1 MNAFKQ
7 VLEGTVPDS
16 IPVWFMRQAGR
27 YLPGYTEA
35 RKSKSIKEIC
45 MDPAL
50 LVKIME
56 EPINRLGVD
65 AAIVF
70 FDILLPL
77 EAMGAKIDFTDGTG
91 PVVQPATYDGSYPR
105 LLEFDQGK
113 MKYPLSKTIRKF
125 KETHAD
131 FPLIGF
137 SGGPVT
143 MLSYLVSGGGDR
155 DMVATKRMIASNER
169 MFHENMALLTEMII
183 SLLKIQ
189 IKAGADVVQ
198 IFDSW
203 AGFFSPYQYDGLMKK
218 YLSEIVSELSPLRR
232 KVIYFSIA
240 TSGIAPQIVESGV
253 DYISAD
259 WRSRLSL
266 VDSVSSGKAGLQG
279 NLDPALAA
287 ESPVGALREVGRI
300 LDDISY
306 KQDYIFNLGHGVL
319 PNTDYRT
326 LQEIVRMVHDFRRHS

>member
-50 LVKIME
+50 LAKIME

-77 EAMGAKIDFTDGTG
+77 EAMGAKVDFTEGTG
-91 PVVQPATYDGSYPR
+91 PVVQPATYDGPYPR
-105 LLEFDQGK
+105 LLEFDQKK
-113 MKYPLSKTIRKF
+113 MKYPLSETIRKF

-155 DMVATKRMIASNER
+155 DMAATKRMIASNEHL
-169 MFHENMALLTEMII
+169 FHENMALLTEMII

-203 AGFFSPYQYDGLMKK
+203 AGFFSPYQYDNLMKE

-240 TSGIAPQIVESGV
+240 TSGMAPKIVESGV

-266 VDSVSSGKAGLQG
+266 VDSIASGKVGLQG
-279 NLDPALAA
+279 NLDPTLAA
-287 ESPVGALREVGRI
+287 ESPAAALKETGQI

-326 LQEIVRMVHDFRRHS
+326 LQDIVRMVHDFRRRS

>member
-1 MNAFKQ
+1 MNAFRQ
-7 VLEGTVPDS
+7 VLEGSVPDY

-35 RKSKSIKEIC
+35 RKSKSIKEMC
-45 MDPAL
+45 RDPDL

-56 EPINRLGVD
+56 EPVNRLGVD

-77 EAMGAKIDFTDGTG
+77 EAMGVRVDFADGSG
-91 PVVQPATYDGSYPR
+91 PVVQPEAYDGPYPK
-105 LLEFDQGK
+105 LLEFDQRM
-113 MKYPLSKTIRKF
+113 MKYPLSETIGKF
-125 KETHAD
+125 KETHAS
-131 FPLIGF
+131 FPIIGF

-155 DMVATKRMIASNER
+155 DMAATKRMIASNER
-169 MFHENMALLTEMII
+169 LFHENMALLTEMII
-183 SLLKIQ
+183 SVLKIQ

-203 AGFFSPYQYDGLMKK
+203 AGFFSPYQYDILMKK
-218 YLSEIVSELSPLRR
+218 YLSEIVSELSPLKR
-232 KVIYFSIA
+232 KVIYFTIA
-240 TSGIAPQIVESGV
+240 TSGIAPQIVESEV

-266 VDSVSSGKAGLQG
+266 VDSISSGKVGLQG

-287 ESPVGALREVGRI
+287 ESPAGALREVGRI

-306 KQDYIFNLGHGVL
+306 KKDYIFNLGHGVL
-319 PNTDYRT
+319 PNTDYKT
-326 LQEIVRMVHDFRRHS
+326 LREIVRLVHDFRRRS

>member
-7 VLEGTVPDS
+7 VLDGTIPDS

-35 RKSKSIKEIC
+35 RKSKSIKEMC

-56 EPINRLGVD
+56 EPIIRLGVD

-77 EAMGAKIDFTDGTG
+77 EAMGAKVDFTDGTG
-91 PVVQPATYDGSYPR
+91 PVVQPAAYDGPYPR
-105 LLEFDQGK
+105 LLEFDQRK
-113 MKYPLSKTIRKF
+113 MRYPLSETIRKF
-125 KETHAD
+125 KETHGD

>member
-1 MNAFKQ
+1 MNAFRQ
-7 VLEGTVPDS
+7 VLEGSVPDS

-35 RKSKSIKEIC
+35 RKSKSIKEMC

-56 EPINRLGVD
+56 EPISKLGVD
-65 AAIVF
+65 SAIVF

-77 EAMGAKIDFTDGTG
+77 EAMGARVDFTNGTG
-91 PVVQPATYDGSYPR
+91 PVVQPVAYEESYPR
-105 LLEFDQGK
+105 LLEFDQKK
-113 MKYPLSKTIRKF
+113 MKYPLSETIRKF
-125 KETHAD
+125 KETHNG
-131 FPLIGF
+131 FPVIGF

-143 MLSYLVSGGGDR
+143 MLSYLVSGRGDR
-155 DMVATKRMIASNER
+155 DMGSTKRMIASKER
-169 MFHENMALLTEMII
+169 LFHENMRLLTEMII
-183 SLLKIQ
+183 SMLKIQ
-189 IKAGADVVQ
+189 INAGADVVQ

-218 YLSEIVSELSPLRR
+218 YLSEIVSELSSL
-232 KVIYFSIA
+232 KKKIIYFSIA
-240 TSGIAPQIVESGV
+240 TSGIAKQIVESGV

-266 VDSVSSGKAGLQG
+266 IDSFTSGKVGLQG
-279 NLDPALAA
+279 NLDPTIAA
-287 ESPVGALREVGRI
+287 ESPAGALRETEQI
-300 LDDISY
+300 LNDISY

-319 PNTDYRT
+319 PNTDFRT
-326 LQEIVRMVHDFRRHS
+326 LQEIVKLVHDFRRGS

>member
-35 RKSKSIKEIC
+35 RKSRTIKEMC

-50 LVKIME
+50 LVKLME
-56 EPINRLGVD
+56 EPINKLGVD

-77 EAMGAKIDFTDGTG
+77 EAMGVTVDFADGTG
-91 PVVQPATYDGSYPR
+91 PVVQPAAHEGPYAS
-105 LLEFDQGK
+105 LLEFDQRE
-113 MKYPLSKTIRKF
+113 MKYPLIETVRKF
-125 KETHAD
+125 KEMHTD
-131 FPLIGF
+131 IPLIGF

-143 MLSYLVSGGGDR
+143 MLSYLLSGGADR
-155 DMVATKRMIASNER
+155 DMTVTKRAISSNEHLFR
-169 MFHENMALLTEMII
+169 ENMALLTEMII
-183 SLLKIQ
+183 ALLKMQ
-189 IKAGADVVQ
+189 IRAGADVVQ

-203 AGFFSPYQYDGLMKK
+203 AGFFSPYQYNSLMKK
-218 YLSEIVSELSPLRR
+218 YLSEIVSELSPLKR

-240 TSGIAPQIVESGV
+240 TSGIVPQIVESGV

-266 VDSVSSGKAGLQG
+266 VDSIASGKVGLQG
-279 NLDPALAA
+279 NLDPTIAA
-287 ESPVGALREVGRI
+287 SSPTGALMETGQI
-300 LDDISY
+300 LNDISY

-326 LQEIVRMVHDFRRHS
+326 LQEIVRMVHDFRRRS

>member
-1 MNAFKQ
+1 
-7 VLEGTVPDS
+7 
-16 IPVWFMRQAGR
+16 
-27 YLPGYTEA
+27 
-35 RKSKSIKEIC
+35 
-45 MDPAL
+45 
-50 LVKIME
+50 
-56 EPINRLGVD
+56 
-65 AAIVF
+65 
-70 FDILLPL
+70 
-77 EAMGAKIDFTDGTG
+77 
-91 PVVQPATYDGSYPR
+91 
-105 LLEFDQGK
+105 
-113 MKYPLSKTIRKF
+113 
-125 KETHAD
+125 
-131 FPLIGF
+131 
-137 SGGPVT
+137 

-326 LQEIVRMVHDFRRHS
+326 LQETRYESIVTGPPEKPISGKSPCVSLNFLMVSLRGYLIFLWSNSSNLGYGPSYAAGWTTGPVPSVKSTFAPIASRGRSISKKTIAASTPSLMIGSSIIFTRRAGSMHISLMDFDFLASV